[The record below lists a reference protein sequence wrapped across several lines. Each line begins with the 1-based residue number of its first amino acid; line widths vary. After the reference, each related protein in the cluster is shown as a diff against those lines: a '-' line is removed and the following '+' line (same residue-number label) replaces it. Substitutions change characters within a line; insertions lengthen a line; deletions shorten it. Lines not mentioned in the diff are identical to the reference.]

1 MSAQPTPHSAV
12 QSPVAL
18 VIDDEVSCSTE
29 LAEFLTRNNIPSCG
43 VSSIAAAREALAKW
57 KTFRV
62 LISDIRMPGM
72 SGLDFAADLS
82 ATHVSDHA
90 LHLLFMTGQ
99 ATVDSAVTALRLGA
113 SDFLT
118 KPVKPRD
125 VVQRVEK
132 LLAGSSGL
140 VPTGAPAD
148 AAGKSGSSV
157 PAQARWLLQE
167 RRYRLARERIMGTS
181 FCDEPGWNMLM
192 ELMHARLSGQQVPV
206 SALCAASGVP
216 QTSALRR
223 LSGLMADGF
232 VVKERDPK
240 DARRIWVALTERAT
254 DLVDKIVGQAASV
267 THAGGASLQ

>member
-1 MSAQPTPHSAV
+1 V

-18 VIDDEVSCSTE
+18 VVDDEVSCSTE
-29 LAEFLTRNNIPSCG
+29 LAEFLTRNNIPTCG
-43 VSSIAAAREALAKW
+43 VSSVAEARQALAKW
-57 KTFRV
+57 KSIRV

-82 ATHVSDHA
+82 ATYVSDHT
-90 LHLLFMTGQ
+90 LHLLFMTGE

-118 KPVKPRD
+118 KPIKPRD
-125 VVQRVEK
+125 VVQRIEK
-132 LLAGSSGL
+132 LLTAPGGL
-140 VPTGAPAD
+140 VPTAAPAD
-148 AAGKSGSSV
+148 SAAKSESSV

-167 RRYRLARERIMGTS
+167 RRYRLARERIMGGS

-223 LSGLMADGF
+223 LATLMEDGY

-240 DARRIWVALTERAT
+240 DARRIWVALTDRAMEM
-254 DLVDKIVGQAASV
+254 VDKVVGQMSV
-267 THAGGASLQ
+267 VH